1 MMLEAKLKDIKR
13 QVEELQWAQRKA
25 EERDDH
31 TTAARIQED
40 ITDCWESF
48 YYIAVQEMGL

>member
-1 MMLEAKLKDIKR
+1 MMLDAKLKTIKT
-13 QVEELQWAQRKA
+13 QVEELQYAQRKA

-31 TTAARIQED
+31 MTAARIQEE

-48 YYIAVQEMGL
+48 YYITCMEMGL

>member
-1 MMLEAKLKDIKR
+1 MLDAKLQGIKR
-13 QVEELQWAQRKA
+13 QVEELQYAKRKA

-31 TTAARIQED
+31 MTAAQIQEE

-48 YYIAVQEMGL
+48 YYITVMEMGL